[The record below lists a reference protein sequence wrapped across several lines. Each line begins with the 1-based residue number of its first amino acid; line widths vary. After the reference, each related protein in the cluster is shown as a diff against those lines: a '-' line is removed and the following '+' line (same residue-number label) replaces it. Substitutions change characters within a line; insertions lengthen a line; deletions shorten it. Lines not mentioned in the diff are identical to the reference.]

1 MPVIQPT
8 YLHVKR
14 VPCHGIEFLASCMR
28 YRGYVM
34 LEDIAL
40 LLRFLALRALR
51 LGTTCIRAS
60 PAWFCSSAGARGRA
74 AR

>member
-1 MPVIQPT
+1 MPVIELT
-8 YLHVKR
+8 YLYVKR
-14 VPCHGIEFLASCMR
+14 APRRGIQFLASCMR
-28 YRGYVM
+28 YRGYVV

-40 LLRFLALRALR
+40 LLRCLALRALR
-51 LGTTCIRAS
+51 LGATCITAS